1 MKNVMRQQNLSW
13 DYHPISNAEKSYVR
27 NSMLIYELE
36 GRSRFPSV

>member
-1 MKNVMRQQNLSW
+1 M
-13 DYHPISNAEKSYVR
+13 SNAEKSYVR